1 MVALTSMLRVVGR
14 LENLRRAPGPQG
26 ELKKVPRPGGFYVYM
41 RENHEG
47 YFVFPLSKLSL
58 SISTLL
64 AWIAANGRVPRSD
77 EGSFRRR
84 APGAAKEIDNDL
96 LLFMRIPFNA
106 HRPLIWLPVATP
118 RSCFGSHI
126 SSASGGISN
135 SDMGVRV
142 VKAPRAASCISISL
156 DIIISINS
164 SHNSSTSLSFM
175 RCFTA

>member
-1 MVALTSMLRVVGR
+1 MFDINSLVYPYLNAAQVSAARDPNIFPDPDTVRLDRPLDSYIHYGEGPHTCLGKDANMVALTSMLRVVGR

-64 AWIAANGRVPRSD
+64 AWTAVNACVLFSD

-84 APGAAKEIDNDL
+84 APGAPKT
-96 LLFMRIPFNA
+96 
-106 HRPLIWLPVATP
+106 VA
-118 RSCFGSHI
+118 G
-126 SSASGGISN
+126 
-135 SDMGVRV
+135 D
-142 VKAPRAASCISISL
+142 
-156 DIIISINS
+156 
-164 SHNSSTSLSFM
+164 
-175 RCFTA
+175 